1 MTPKSV
7 IFCCSWSSYPGLQ
20 LSESLYEDPGKQN
33 NIIISMCSGRV
44 SAELILEAFKN
55 DAWGV
60 MIASCPK
67 EKCEHD
73 ANYKTRRRIILLQKM
88 LEQIGI
94 EPERIKLEWI
104 DKGEAAKLEKAI
116 NDFNNDLK
124 ELGPIEIAI

>member
-1 MTPKSV
+1 MNPKSV

-20 LSESLYEDPGKQN
+20 LSENLYEDPGKQN

-60 MIASCPK
+60 MLANCPK

-88 LEQIGI
+88 LEQFGI

-104 DKGEAAKLEKAI
+104 DKGEAAKLKLAI
-116 NDFNNDLK
+116 NNFSN
-124 ELGPIEIAI
+124 ELRKMGPVQSIN

>member
-1 MTPKSV
+1 MNPKSV
-7 IFCCSWSSYPGLQ
+7 ISCCSWSSYPGLQ
-20 LSESLYEDPGKQN
+20 LSKNLYKDPGKQN

-60 MIASCPK
+60 MIASCPN

-88 LEQIGI
+88 MEQFGI

-104 DKGEAAKLEKAI
+104 DKGEADKLKLAI
-116 NDFNNDLK
+116 DDFSN
-124 ELGPIEIAI
+124 ELSKIGPVSIIN

>member
-1 MTPKSV
+1 MNIITCPV
-7 IFCCSWSSYPGLQ
+7 TFPIDCICF
-20 LSESLYEDPGKQN
+20 
-33 NIIISMCSGRV
+33 IIISMCSGRV

-60 MIASCPK
+60 MVASCPN

-88 LEQIGI
+88 LEQLGI

-104 DKGEAAKLEKAI
+104 DKGEAAELKLAI
-116 NDFNNDLK
+116 DNFSN
-124 ELGPIEIAI
+124 ELRKMGPVSVIN

>member
-1 MTPKSV
+1 MNPKSV

-20 LSESLYEDPGKQN
+20 LSENLYEDPGKQN

-60 MIASCPK
+60 MVASCPN

-88 LEQIGI
+88 LEQLGI

-104 DKGEAAKLEKAI
+104 DKGEAAKLKLAI
-116 NDFNNDLK
+116 NDFSN
-124 ELGPIEIAI
+124 ELRKMGPVNIIN

>member
-1 MTPKSV
+1 MNPKSV

-20 LSESLYEDPGKQN
+20 LSENLYEDPGKQN

-60 MIASCPK
+60 MVASGPK

-88 LEQIGI
+88 LEQFGI

-104 DKGEAAKLEKAI
+104 DKGEAAKLKLAI
-116 NDFNNDLK
+116 NNFSN
-124 ELGPIEIAI
+124 ELRKMGPVQSIN